1 MRKAWPEKKAWL
13 WVWSEKA
20 WFVGVPNLVG
30 VVSRRDKM
38 ASTWRRMVSGGKK
51 FSFTRQKRRK
61 GTRHEFIKIQPEVKE
76 ALHSGK
82 PVVALETTI
91 LTHGMPYPWNIQ

>member
-1 MRKAWPEKKAWL
+1 MGRGYGQGQKRT
-13 WVWSEKA
+13 
-20 WFVGVPNLVG
+20 NLVG

-38 ASTWRRMVSGGKK
+38 ASTATWRRVVSGGKK

-61 GTRHEFIKIQPEVKE
+61 GTRHEFIRIQPEVKE
-76 ALHSGK
+76 AFHSGK